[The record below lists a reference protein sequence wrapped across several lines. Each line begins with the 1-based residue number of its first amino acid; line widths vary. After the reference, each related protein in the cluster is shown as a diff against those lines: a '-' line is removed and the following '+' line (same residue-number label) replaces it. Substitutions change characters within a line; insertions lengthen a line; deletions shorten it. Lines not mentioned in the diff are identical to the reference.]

1 MSHGLRWELPIM
13 PNACK
18 ESNVMA
24 WVTKETE
31 GRSVG

>member
-1 MSHGLRWELPIM
+1 MSQGLRWELPIM